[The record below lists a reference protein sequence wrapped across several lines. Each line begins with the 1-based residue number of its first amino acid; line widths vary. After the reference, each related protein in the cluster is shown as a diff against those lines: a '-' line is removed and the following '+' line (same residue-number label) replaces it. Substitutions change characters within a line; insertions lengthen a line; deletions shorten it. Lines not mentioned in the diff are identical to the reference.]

1 MKRFLFSLW
10 YVGKDNRKQVESHEE
25 SFECQADAQVRA
37 RAILNEAKR
46 DKCGLQIDLY
56 EKRGNAW
63 KNIVSY
69 Q

>member
-25 SFECQADAQVRA
+25 SFECHADAQVRA

-63 KNIVSY
+63 KHIVSY